1 MKYLLVL
8 LVVAVAIHI
17 WRRNRRARMA
27 ARAQGDGRPGRPG
40 RTIAPPQ
47 DMVACATCGLHL
59 PRADALASPTARG
72 QYFCCAEHRDAFA
85 PR

>member
-27 ARAQGDGRPGRPG
+27 ARAQGDGR
-40 RTIAPPQ
+40 TIAPPQ

-59 PRADALASPTARG
+59 PRADALALPAARG